1 MSFIGSSERW
11 GDQATAR
18 LCQLIVESN
27 DGMAQQI
34 VENRTDL
41 LDILSKEE
49 LERTDDLGLTLPF
62 LAIYYD
68 QPDALKY
75 LHKRG
80 LDLSI
85 PCDPMNYGTPMFYAT
100 YFGRPRL
107 VEALYALGY
116 SANSPCETAFSLKPL
131 YYAERRDD
139 RYTKETLQ
147 AIILKEEK
155 ALVLF
160 NKNLNRNRQRRLYLK
175 MRKSILRIQ
184 TMMRGWWSRR
194 WYKLVKS
201 GNMAMGSASAS
212 LYESSQSQVG
222 DDDNT
227 SVKSGSVASSAVDNG
242 SQVSRMSKSSKPSL
256 VSKTSTKVSKTSRT
270 STKASE
276 DD

>member
-34 VENRTDL
+34 MENRTDL

-68 QPDALKY
+68 QPDALRY

-80 LDLSI
+80 LDLSK
-85 PCDPMNYGTPMFYAT
+85 PCDPMVYGSPMFYAT

-107 VEALYALGY
+107 VETLYALGY
-116 SANSPCETAFSLKPL
+116 SANSACETAFSLKPL

-139 RYTKETLQ
+139 QYTKAVLQ
-147 AIILKEEK
+147 SIIAKEER
-155 ALVLF
+155 AMVLF
-160 NKNLNRNRQRRLYLK
+160 NKNLKRNRQRRLYLK
-175 MRKSILRIQ
+175 MKKAVLKIQ
-184 TMMRGWWSRR
+184 TKMRGWWARR
-194 WYKLVKS
+194 LYKLFKS
-201 GNMAMGSASAS
+201 GQLAGSASAS
-212 LYESSQSQVG
+212 LYESSQSATG
-222 DDDNT
+222 EDDT
-227 SVKSGSVASSAVDNG
+227 SVRSGSVVSSAVDDG
-242 SQVSRMSKSSKPSL
+242 SQSQMSRVSKISKPSVVSRASKVSR
-256 VSKTSTKVSKTSRT
+256 VSK
-270 STKASE
+270 ASSDNE
-276 DD
+276 